1 MIKVQQL
8 KVIKI
13 IFLLFI
19 IIVPFSISDFSDQ
32 IRPEKIT
39 SDLRFYEIN
48 TCSISLNEFLIE
60 NPNVIYQD
68 HYKIRF
74 NNYSSISCFGQIT
87 GIDQIG
93 YTFYI
98 SIGTNTILNLF
109 LQSIFWLLL
118 ISLFPKKKD
127 FELKNSLFFS
137 NSFTAFIICVVI
149 YAEQRYYSKVLFE
162 LDINK
167 NRTLLFL
174 FVYFFF
180 IGFFSFYVIQSRDD
194 NLLNFLPFTYILIGV
209 YSGMNIYFLTIF
221 FCIIGTSKIL
231 KDKKIRKYF
240 SLINILVFFWAFNAV
255 GLNYYLKPDKIR
267 GLSSTAYNFLSVSSW
282 SYLMIISILGMYVF
296 VSERKVI
303 FKLEKLKNNFILT
316 SIIIIIFGYIGSS
329 MPVINF
335 YNYYFFGQT
344 KYGTDDQNLFGVN
357 FWGET
362 EAWRGYFPSAET
374 IGEFFAL
381 GLILIFLTRK
391 INKKF
396 ERILILGVPTLIIGL
411 YASNNKAALISLLL
425 CFALSI
431 SYENK
436 LKTSTKLLLLI
447 PVLFV
452 LAYFIRFENFLYS
465 LNFSTNKMIEMGIGY
480 GNDSFR
486 SSSINYLQNLDE
498 SFFLIRLIILIF
510 GFFAFLI
517 NRSELWGIFFAR
529 YNPETLET
537 FFGSG
542 PFILANHYS
551 EINILDKKL
560 YTGTPLGFLLPHSS
574 ILSIMLFFGLIGLII
589 FFVYVFYIL
598 NKGRKTNTSMFLIC
612 LFILL
617 NILKSDSILYM
628 PSFFLYLT
636 MFVSLNKSKKII

>member
-1 MIKVQQL
+1 MIKDKQL
-8 KVIKI
+8 KYIKLF
-13 IFLLFI
+13 FLLVI
-19 IIVPFSISDFSDQ
+19 IIVPFSMSDFSDQ

-109 LQSIFWLLL
+109 LQSIFWLIL
-118 ISLFPKKKD
+118 ISLIPKRKN
-127 FELKNSLFFS
+127 FEFQNSILFS
-137 NSFTAFIICVVI
+137 NIFTAFIVCVVI
-149 YAEQRYYSKVLFE
+149 YAEQRYYSKVFFE
-162 LDINK
+162 FDINK
-167 NRTLLFL
+167 NRSLFFL
-174 FVYFFF
+174 FIYFFF
-180 IGFFSFYVIQSRDD
+180 IGFFSFYVIQSRDE

-221 FCIIGTSKIL
+221 FCVIGTSKIL
-231 KDKKIRKYF
+231 QNKKIRKYF
-240 SLINILVFFWAFNAV
+240 SLINILVFFWSFNAV
-255 GLNYYLKPDKIR
+255 GLDYYLKPDKIR

-303 FKLEKLKNNFILT
+303 FNLNKLKNNFILT
-316 SIIIIIFGYIGSS
+316 SMLLILLGYIGSS
-329 MPVINF
+329 MPVVNF

-344 KYGTDDQNLFGVN
+344 KYGTNDQDLFGVN

-374 IGEFFAL
+374 VGEFFAL
-381 GLILIFLTRK
+381 GLILIFLLRK
-391 INKKF
+391 ENKKF
-396 ERILILGVPTLIIGL
+396 EKILIFGTPTLLIGL
-411 YASNNKAALISLLL
+411 YASNNKAAFISLLL
-425 CFALSI
+425 CFVLSI
-431 SYENK
+431 NYEYK
-436 LKTSTKLLLLI
+436 LKRVTKLFLLV
-447 PVLFV
+447 PVVFV
-452 LAYFIRFENFLYS
+452 FVYFIRFENFLYS
-465 LNFSTNKMIEMGIGY
+465 LNFSSNKMIEMGIGY
-480 GNDSFR
+480 GNESFR
-486 SSSINYLQNLDE
+486 SSSIDYLQNLDE
-498 SFFLIRLIILIF
+498 TSFLIKLIILIF

-529 YNPETLET
+529 YNPETLEAL
-537 FFGSG
+537 FGSG

-574 ILSIMLFFGLIGLII
+574 ALSIMLFFGLIGLIVFLI
-589 FFVYVFYIL
+589 YVFYIL
-598 NKGRKTNTSMFLIC
+598 NKGRKTNPKLFLLS

-617 NILKSDSILYM
+617 NILKSDSIFYL

-636 MFVSLNKSKKII
+636 IFISLKKSKKVI

>member
-1 MIKVQQL
+1 MLKKQHLTFIKL
-8 KVIKI
+8 
-13 IFLLFI
+13 IFLLVI

-32 IRPEKIT
+32 VRPEKIT

-118 ISLFPKKKD
+118 ISLLPKKKD
-127 FELKNSLFFS
+127 FELKNSVFIS

-180 IGFFSFYVIQSRDD
+180 IGFFSFYVIQSRDE
-194 NLLNFLPFTYILIGV
+194 NLINFLPFTYILIGV

-221 FCIIGTSKIL
+221 FCIIGTSQIL

-240 SLINILVFFWAFNAV
+240 SLINILVFFWAFNAI

-282 SYLMIISILGMYVF
+282 SYLMIISIFGMYVF

-303 FKLEKLKNNFILT
+303 FQLEKLKNNFILT
-316 SIIIIIFGYIGSS
+316 SIIILIFGYVGSS
-329 MPVINF
+329 MPVLNF

-344 KYGTDDQNLFGVN
+344 KYGTDDQDLFGVN

-381 GLILIFLTRK
+381 GLILIFLLRK
-391 INKKF
+391 KNKKF
-396 ERILILGVPTLIIGL
+396 EKILILGVPTLLIGL
-411 YASNNKAALISLLL
+411 YASNNKAALISLLF

-431 SYENK
+431 SYEYK
-436 LKTSTKLLLLI
+436 FKRGIKLLLI
-447 PVLFV
+447 APVLFV

-480 GNDSFR
+480 GNESFR

-498 SFFLIRLIILIF
+498 VSFPIRLIILIF

-542 PFILANHYS
+542 PFILSNHYS

-574 ILSIMLFFGLIGLII
+574 ALSIMLFFGLIGLII
-589 FFVYVFYIL
+589 FLIYVFYIL
-598 NKGRKTNTSMFLIC
+598 NKGRKTNTKLFLIC

-617 NILKSDSILYM
+617 NILKSDSILYL

-636 MFVSLNKSKKII
+636 MFVSLKKSKK

>member
-8 KVIKI
+8 KIIKI

-127 FELKNSLFFS
+127 FELKNSIFFS

-316 SIIIIIFGYIGSS
+316 SIIMIIFGYIGSS

-391 INKKF
+391 SNKKF

-480 GNDSFR
+480 GNESFR

-529 YNPETLET
+529 YNPETIET

-636 MFVSLNKSKKII
+636 MFVSLKKSKKII

>member
-118 ISLFPKKKD
+118 ISLIPKKKD
-127 FELKNSLFFS
+127 FELKNSIFFS

-296 VSERKVI
+296 VSERKLI

-316 SIIIIIFGYIGSS
+316 SIIMIIFGYIGSS

-391 INKKF
+391 SNKKF

-411 YASNNKAALISLLL
+411 YSSNNKAALISLLL

-480 GNDSFR
+480 GNESFR

-636 MFVSLNKSKKII
+636 MFVSLKKSKKII

>member
-8 KVIKI
+8 KIIKI

-127 FELKNSLFFS
+127 FELKNSIFFS

-316 SIIIIIFGYIGSS
+316 SIIMIIFGYIGSS

-391 INKKF
+391 SNKKF

-436 LKTSTKLLLLI
+436 LKTSTKLLLVF

-452 LAYFIRFENFLYS
+452 LGYFIRFENFLYS

-480 GNDSFR
+480 GNESFR

-529 YNPETLET
+529 YNPETIET

-574 ILSIMLFFGLIGLII
+574 ILSIMLFFGLIGLLI

-636 MFVSLNKSKKII
+636 MFVSLKKSKKII

>member
-1 MIKVQQL
+1 MIKDKQL
-8 KVIKI
+8 KYIKLF
-13 IFLLFI
+13 FLLLL

-109 LQSIFWLLL
+109 LQSIFWLII
-118 ISLFPKKKD
+118 ISFIPKRKN
-127 FELKNSLFFS
+127 FEFKNSILFS
-137 NSFTAFIICVVI
+137 NIITAFIVCVVI

-162 LDINK
+162 FDINK
-167 NRTLLFL
+167 NRSMFFL
-174 FVYFFF
+174 FIYFFF
-180 IGFFSFYVIQSRDD
+180 IGFFSFYVIQSRDE
-194 NLLNFLPFTYILIGV
+194 NILNFLPFAYILIGV

-221 FCIIGTSKIL
+221 FCVVGTSEIL
-231 KDKKIRKYF
+231 KNKKIRKYF
-240 SLINILVFFWAFNAV
+240 SLINILVFFWSFNAV
-255 GLNYYLKPDKIR
+255 GLDYYLKPDKIR

-282 SYLMIISILGMYVF
+282 SYLMIISILGMFIF
-296 VSERKVI
+296 VSEKKVI
-303 FKLEKLKNNFILT
+303 FSLNILKNNFILT
-316 SIIIIIFGYIGSS
+316 SMLLILFGYVGSS
-329 MPVINF
+329 MPVVNF

-344 KYGTDDQNLFGVN
+344 KYGTDDQDLFGVN

-374 IGEFFAL
+374 VGEFFAL
-381 GLILIFLTRK
+381 GLILILILQK
-391 INKKF
+391 KNKKF
-396 ERILILGVPTLIIGL
+396 EKILIFGIPTLLIGL
-411 YASNNKAALISLLL
+411 YASNNKAAFISILL
-425 CFALSI
+425 CFVLSI
-431 SYENK
+431 NYEYK
-436 LKTSTKLLLLI
+436 LKRITKLLLLA
-447 PVLFV
+447 PVLFIFI
-452 LAYFIRFENFLYS
+452 YFVRFENFLYS
-465 LNFSTNKMIEMGIGY
+465 LNFSSNKMIEMGIGY
-480 GNDSFR
+480 GNESFR

-498 SFFLIRLIILIF
+498 TSFLIRIIILII
-510 GFFAFLI
+510 GYFAFLI
-517 NRSELWGIFFAR
+517 NRSELWGLFFAR
-529 YNPETLET
+529 YNPNTLEAL
-537 FFGSG
+537 FGSG

-551 EINILDKKL
+551 EINILDKKIN
-560 YTGTPLGFLLPHSS
+560 TGTSLGFLLPHSS
-574 ILSIMLFFGLIGLII
+574 ALSIMLFFGLVGLIV
-589 FFVYVFYIL
+589 FLFYVFYIL
-598 NKGRKTNTSMFLIC
+598 IKERKTNPKLYILC

-617 NILKSDSILYM
+617 NILKSDSIFYL

-636 MFVSLNKSKKII
+636 IFISLKKSKKVV

>member
-118 ISLFPKKKD
+118 ISLIPKKKD
-127 FELKNSLFFS
+127 FELKNSIFFS

-296 VSERKVI
+296 VSERKLI

-316 SIIIIIFGYIGSS
+316 SIIMIIFGYIGSS

-391 INKKF
+391 SNKKF
-396 ERILILGVPTLIIGL
+396 ESILIFGVPTLIIGL

-480 GNDSFR
+480 GNESFR

-636 MFVSLNKSKKII
+636 MFVSLKKSKKII

>member
-118 ISLFPKKKD
+118 ISLIPKKKD

-296 VSERKVI
+296 VSERKLI

-316 SIIIIIFGYIGSS
+316 SIIMIIFGYIGSS

-391 INKKF
+391 SNKKF

-636 MFVSLNKSKKII
+636 MFVSLKKSKKII

>member
-19 IIVPFSISDFSDQ
+19 IIVPFSISEFSDQ

-118 ISLFPKKKD
+118 ISLIPKKKD
-127 FELKNSLFFS
+127 FELKNSIFFS

-296 VSERKVI
+296 VSERKLI

-316 SIIIIIFGYIGSS
+316 SIIMIIFGYIGSS

-391 INKKF
+391 SNKKF

-480 GNDSFR
+480 GNESFR

-636 MFVSLNKSKKII
+636 MFVSLKKSKKII

>member
-1 MIKVQQL
+1 MIKVKQL

-127 FELKNSLFFS
+127 FELKNSLFIS

-180 IGFFSFYVIQSRDD
+180 IGFFSFYVIQSRDE

-221 FCIIGTSKIL
+221 FCIIGISQIL
-231 KDKKIRKYF
+231 KDKKIRQYF

-255 GLNYYLKPDKIR
+255 GLDYYLKPDKIR

-282 SYLMIISILGMYVF
+282 SYLMIISIFGMYVF
-296 VSERKVI
+296 VSERKV
-303 FKLEKLKNNFILT
+303 FFQLEKLKNNFILT
-316 SIIIIIFGYIGSS
+316 SITILILGYIGSS
-329 MPVINF
+329 MPVLNF

-344 KYGTDDQNLFGVN
+344 KYGTDDQDLFGVN

-381 GLILIFLTRK
+381 GLILIFLLRK
-391 INKKF
+391 KNKKF
-396 ERILILGVPTLIIGL
+396 EKILILGVPTLLIGL
-411 YASNNKAALISLLL
+411 YASNNKAALISLLF

-431 SYENK
+431 SYEYK
-436 LKTSTKLLLLI
+436 LKRGIKLLLVA

-480 GNDSFR
+480 GNESFR

-498 SFFLIRLIILIF
+498 SFFLARLIILIF

-598 NKGRKTNTSMFLIC
+598 NKGRKTNTNMFLIC

-636 MFVSLNKSKKII
+636 MFVSLKKSEKII

>member
-118 ISLFPKKKD
+118 ISLIPKKKD
-127 FELKNSLFFS
+127 FELKNSIFFS

-296 VSERKVI
+296 VSERKLI

-316 SIIIIIFGYIGSS
+316 SIIMIIFGYIGSS

-391 INKKF
+391 SNKKF

-452 LAYFIRFENFLYS
+452 LGYFIRFENFLYS

-480 GNDSFR
+480 GNESFR

-636 MFVSLNKSKKII
+636 MFVSLKKSKKII

>member
-118 ISLFPKKKD
+118 ISLIPKKKD
-127 FELKNSLFFS
+127 FELKNSIFFS

-296 VSERKVI
+296 VSERKLI

-316 SIIIIIFGYIGSS
+316 SIIMIIFGYIGSS

-391 INKKF
+391 SNKKF

-480 GNDSFR
+480 GNESFR

-636 MFVSLNKSKKII
+636 MFVSLKKSKKII

>member
-1 MIKVQQL
+1 MVKDKQL
-8 KVIKI
+8 KYIKI
-13 IFLLFI
+13 IFLLVVI
-19 IIVPFSISDFSDQ
+19 LVPFSISDFSDE

-48 TCSISLNEFLIE
+48 TCSISLNEFLIK

-109 LQSIFWLLL
+109 LQSTFWLVL
-118 ISLFPKKKD
+118 ISLIPKRKD
-127 FELKNSLFFS
+127 FKFKNSILFS
-137 NSFTAFIICVVI
+137 NSFTAFIVCVVI

-162 LDINK
+162 FDLNK
-167 NRTLLFL
+167 NRTLFFL

-180 IGFFSFYVIQSRDD
+180 IGFFSFYVIQSRDE

-231 KDKKIRKYF
+231 NNKKTRNYF

-267 GLSSTAYNFLSVSSW
+267 GLSNTAYDFLSVSSW

-296 VSERKVI
+296 VSERKII
-303 FKLEKLKNNFILT
+303 FNLEKLKNNIILT
-316 SIIIIIFGYIGSS
+316 SILLIIFGYIGSS
-329 MPVINF
+329 MPIVNF

-344 KYGTDDQNLFGVN
+344 KYGTDDQDLFGVN

-374 IGEFFAL
+374 VGEFFAL
-381 GLILIFLTRK
+381 GLILIFLLRK
-391 INKKF
+391 NNKKF
-396 ERILILGVPTLIIGL
+396 EKILIFGLPALLIGL
-411 YASNNKAALISLLL
+411 YASNNKAALVSLLL

-431 SYENK
+431 SYEYK
-436 LKTSTKLLLLI
+436 LKRFNKLLLVA

-452 LAYFIRFENFLYS
+452 LAYFIRFENFIYS
-465 LNFSTNKMIEMGIGY
+465 LNFSTNKIIEMGIGY
-480 GNDSFR
+480 GNESLR

-498 SFFLIRLIILIF
+498 SSFLIRLIFLVF
-510 GFFAFLI
+510 SYFAFLI

-529 YNPETLET
+529 FNPETLEA

-574 ILSIMLFFGLIGLII
+574 ILSIMLFFGLIGLLI
-589 FFVYVFYIL
+589 FLVYVFYIL
-598 NKGRKTNTSMFLIC
+598 HKGRKANNKLFLVC

-617 NILKSDSILYM
+617 NIFKSDSILYF

-636 MFVSLNKSKKII
+636 MFISLNKRSKII

>member
-127 FELKNSLFFS
+127 FELKNSIFFS

-391 INKKF
+391 SNKKF

-436 LKTSTKLLLLI
+436 LKTSTKLLLVI

-452 LAYFIRFENFLYS
+452 LGYFIRFENFLYS

-480 GNDSFR
+480 GNESFR

-529 YNPETLET
+529 YNPETIET

-574 ILSIMLFFGLIGLII
+574 ILSIMLFFGLIGLLI

-636 MFVSLNKSKKII
+636 MFVSLKKSKKII

>member
-1 MIKVQQL
+1 
-8 KVIKI
+8 
-13 IFLLFI
+13 
-19 IIVPFSISDFSDQ
+19 
-32 IRPEKIT
+32 
-39 SDLRFYEIN
+39 
-48 TCSISLNEFLIE
+48 
-60 NPNVIYQD
+60 
-68 HYKIRF
+68 
-74 NNYSSISCFGQIT
+74 
-87 GIDQIG
+87 
-93 YTFYI
+93 
-98 SIGTNTILNLF
+98 
-109 LQSIFWLLL
+109 
-118 ISLFPKKKD
+118 
-127 FELKNSLFFS
+127 
-137 NSFTAFIICVVI
+137 
-149 YAEQRYYSKVLFE
+149 
-162 LDINK
+162 
-167 NRTLLFL
+167 
-174 FVYFFF
+174 
-180 IGFFSFYVIQSRDD
+180 
-194 NLLNFLPFTYILIGV
+194 
-209 YSGMNIYFLTIF
+209 MNIYFLTIF

-391 INKKF
+391 SNKKF

-436 LKTSTKLLLLI
+436 LKTSTKLLLVI

-452 LAYFIRFENFLYS
+452 LGYFIRFENFLYS

-480 GNDSFR
+480 GNESFR

-529 YNPETLET
+529 YNPETIET

-574 ILSIMLFFGLIGLII
+574 ILSIMLFFGLIGLLI

-636 MFVSLNKSKKII
+636 MFVSLKKSKKII

>member
-8 KVIKI
+8 KAIKI

-118 ISLFPKKKD
+118 ISLIPKKKD

-296 VSERKVI
+296 VSERKLI

-316 SIIIIIFGYIGSS
+316 SIIMIIFGYIGSS

-391 INKKF
+391 SNKKF

-636 MFVSLNKSKKII
+636 MFVSLKKSKKII

>member
-8 KVIKI
+8 KIIKI

-127 FELKNSLFFS
+127 FELKNSIFFS

-391 INKKF
+391 SNKKF

-436 LKTSTKLLLLI
+436 LKTSTKLLLVF

-452 LAYFIRFENFLYS
+452 LGYFIRFENFLYS

-480 GNDSFR
+480 GNESFR

-529 YNPETLET
+529 YNPETIET

-574 ILSIMLFFGLIGLII
+574 ILSIMLFFGLIGLLI

-636 MFVSLNKSKKII
+636 MFVSLKKSKKII

>member
-127 FELKNSLFFS
+127 FELKNSIFFS

-391 INKKF
+391 SNKKF

-480 GNDSFR
+480 GNESFR

-529 YNPETLET
+529 YNPETIET

-574 ILSIMLFFGLIGLII
+574 ILSIMLFFGLIGLLI

>member
-8 KVIKI
+8 KIIKI

-127 FELKNSLFFS
+127 FELKNSIFFS

-296 VSERKVI
+296 VSERKLI

-316 SIIIIIFGYIGSS
+316 SIIMIIFGYIGSS

-391 INKKF
+391 SNKKF

-436 LKTSTKLLLLI
+436 LKTSTKLLLVI

-452 LAYFIRFENFLYS
+452 LGYFIRFENFLYS

-480 GNDSFR
+480 GNESFR

-636 MFVSLNKSKKII
+636 MFVSLKKSKKII

>member
-8 KVIKI
+8 KIIKI

-127 FELKNSLFFS
+127 FELKNSIFFS

-391 INKKF
+391 SNKKF
-396 ERILILGVPTLIIGL
+396 ERILILGVPALIIGL

-436 LKTSTKLLLLI
+436 LKTSTKLLLVF

-452 LAYFIRFENFLYS
+452 LGYFIRFENFLYS

-480 GNDSFR
+480 GNESFR

-529 YNPETLET
+529 YNPETIET

-574 ILSIMLFFGLIGLII
+574 ILSIMLFFGLIGLLI

-636 MFVSLNKSKKII
+636 MFVSLKKSKKII

>member
-118 ISLFPKKKD
+118 ISLIPKKKD

-296 VSERKVI
+296 VSERKLI

-316 SIIIIIFGYIGSS
+316 SIIMIIFGYIGSS

-391 INKKF
+391 SNKKF

-436 LKTSTKLLLLI
+436 LKTSTKLLLVI

-452 LAYFIRFENFLYS
+452 LGYFIRFENFLYS

-480 GNDSFR
+480 GNESFR

-529 YNPETLET
+529 YNPETIET

-574 ILSIMLFFGLIGLII
+574 ILSIMLFFGLIGLLI

>member
-109 LQSIFWLLL
+109 LQSIFWLVI
-118 ISLFPKKKD
+118 ISFLPKRKD
-127 FELKNSLFFS
+127 FEFKNSILFS
-137 NSFTAFIICVVI
+137 NSITAFIVCTVI

-162 LDINK
+162 LDINR
-167 NRTLLFL
+167 NRTLLML
-174 FVYFFF
+174 FIYFFF
-180 IGFFSFYVIQSRDD
+180 IGFFSYYVIQSRVE

-209 YSGMNIYFLTIF
+209 YSGMNIYFLTIY
-221 FCIIGTSKIL
+221 FCVIGTSKII
-231 KDKKIRKYF
+231 KDKKIRNYF
-240 SLINILVFFWAFNAV
+240 SLVNILVFFWAFNAV

-267 GLSSTAYNFLSVSSW
+267 GLSSTAYNFLSVTSW

-296 VSERKVI
+296 VNERREI
-303 FKLEKLKNNFILT
+303 FNLEKLKNNFILT
-316 SIIIIIFGYIGSS
+316 SILLIIFGYIGSS

-344 KYGTDDQNLFGVN
+344 KYGTDDQDIFGVN

-374 IGEFFAL
+374 AGEFFAL
-381 GLILIFLTRK
+381 GLILIFLLRK
-391 INKKF
+391 NTKKF
-396 ERILILGVPTLIIGL
+396 ETTLIFGVPILLIGL
-411 YASNNKAALISLLL
+411 YASNNKAALVALLL
-425 CFALSI
+425 CFTLSI
-431 SYENK
+431 SNEYK
-436 LKTSTKLLLLI
+436 LKKGIKILLLS
-447 PVLFV
+447 PVIFA

-465 LNFSTNKMIEMGIGY
+465 LNFSTNKMIEMGVGY
-480 GNDSFR
+480 GNESFR
-486 SSSINYLQNLDE
+486 SSSINYLQNVDE
-498 SFFLIRLIILIF
+498 ISFLIRLIILIF

-517 NRSELWGIFFAR
+517 NRSELWGLFFAR
-529 YNPETLET
+529 YNPETLEV

-551 EINILDKKL
+551 EIDIIDKKL

-574 ILSIMLFFGLIGLII
+574 VLSIMLFFGLVGLII
-589 FFVYVFYIL
+589 FTVYVFYIL
-598 NKGRKTNTSMFLIC
+598 NKRRKTNIRMFLIC

-617 NILKSDSILYM
+617 NIFKSDSILYL

-636 MFVSLNKSKKII
+636 MFITLKKSKKNI

>member
-8 KVIKI
+8 KIIKI

-127 FELKNSLFFS
+127 FELKNSIFFS

-296 VSERKVI
+296 VSERKLI

-316 SIIIIIFGYIGSS
+316 SIIMIIFGYIGSS

-391 INKKF
+391 SNKKF

-636 MFVSLNKSKKII
+636 MFVSLKKSKKII

>member
-1 MIKVQQL
+1 ML
-8 KVIKI
+8 KKQHLTVIKL
-13 IFLLFI
+13 IFLLVI

-32 IRPEKIT
+32 VRPEKIT

-109 LQSIFWLLL
+109 LQSIFWLVL
-118 ISLFPKKKD
+118 ISFLPKKKD
-127 FELKNSLFFS
+127 FELKNSVFIS

-180 IGFFSFYVIQSRDD
+180 IGFFSFYVIQSRDE
-194 NLLNFLPFTYILIGV
+194 NLINFLPFTYILIGV

-221 FCIIGTSKIL
+221 FCIIGTSQIL

-240 SLINILVFFWAFNAV
+240 SLINILVFFWAFNAI

-282 SYLMIISILGMYVF
+282 SYLMIISIFGMYVF

-303 FKLEKLKNNFILT
+303 FQLEKLRNNFILT
-316 SIIIIIFGYIGSS
+316 SIVILIFGYVGSS
-329 MPVINF
+329 MPVLNF

-344 KYGTDDQNLFGVN
+344 KYGTDDQDLFGVN

-381 GLILIFLTRK
+381 GLILIFLLRK
-391 INKKF
+391 KNKKF
-396 ERILILGVPTLIIGL
+396 EKILILGVPTLLIGL
-411 YASNNKAALISLLL
+411 YASNNKAALISLLF

-431 SYENK
+431 SYEYK
-436 LKTSTKLLLLI
+436 FKRGIKLLLVA

-480 GNDSFR
+480 GNESFR

-498 SFFLIRLIILIF
+498 VFFPIRLIIIIF

-542 PFILANHYS
+542 PFILSNHYS

-574 ILSIMLFFGLIGLII
+574 ALSIMLFFGLIGLII
-589 FFVYVFYIL
+589 FLIYVFYIL
-598 NKGRKTNTSMFLIC
+598 NKGRKTNTKLFLIC

-617 NILKSDSILYM
+617 NILKSDSILYL

-636 MFVSLNKSKKII
+636 MFVSLKKSKK

>member
-1 MIKVQQL
+1 ML
-8 KVIKI
+8 KKQHLTVIKL
-13 IFLLFI
+13 IFLLVI

-32 IRPEKIT
+32 VRPEKIT

-109 LQSIFWLLL
+109 LQSIFWLVL
-118 ISLFPKKKD
+118 ISFLPKKKD
-127 FELKNSLFFS
+127 FELKNSVFIS

-162 LDINK
+162 LDLNK

-180 IGFFSFYVIQSRDD
+180 IGFFSFYVIQSRDE
-194 NLLNFLPFTYILIGV
+194 NLINFLPFTYILIGV

-221 FCIIGTSKIL
+221 FCIIGTSQIL

-240 SLINILVFFWAFNAV
+240 SLINILVLFWAFNAI
-255 GLNYYLKPDKIR
+255 GLDYYLKPDKIR
-267 GLSSTAYNFLSVSSW
+267 GLSSSAYNFLSVSSW
-282 SYLMIISILGMYVF
+282 SYLMIISIFGMYVF

-303 FKLEKLKNNFILT
+303 FQLEKLRNNFILT
-316 SIIIIIFGYIGSS
+316 SIVILIFGYVGSS
-329 MPVINF
+329 MPVLNF

-344 KYGTDDQNLFGVN
+344 KYGTDDQDLFGVN

-381 GLILIFLTRK
+381 GLILIFLLRK
-391 INKKF
+391 KNKKF
-396 ERILILGVPTLIIGL
+396 EKILILGVPTLLIGL
-411 YASNNKAALISLLL
+411 YASNNKAALISLLF

-431 SYENK
+431 SYEYK
-436 LKTSTKLLLLI
+436 FKRGIKLLLVA

-480 GNDSFR
+480 GNESFR

-498 SFFLIRLIILIF
+498 VFFPIRLIILIF

-542 PFILANHYS
+542 PFILSNHYS

-574 ILSIMLFFGLIGLII
+574 ALSIMLFFGLIGLII
-589 FFVYVFYIL
+589 FLIYVFYIL
-598 NKGRKTNTSMFLIC
+598 NKGRKTNTKLFLIC

-617 NILKSDSILYM
+617 NILKSDSILYL

-636 MFVSLNKSKKII
+636 MFVSLKKSKK

>member
-8 KVIKI
+8 KIIKI

-127 FELKNSLFFS
+127 FELKNSIFFS

-391 INKKF
+391 SNKKF

-436 LKTSTKLLLLI
+436 LKTSTKLLLVI

-452 LAYFIRFENFLYS
+452 LGYFIRFENFLYS

-480 GNDSFR
+480 GNESFR

-529 YNPETLET
+529 YNPETIET

-636 MFVSLNKSKKII
+636 MFVSLKKSKKII

>member
-13 IFLLFI
+13 ISLLFI

-118 ISLFPKKKD
+118 ISLIPKKKD
-127 FELKNSLFFS
+127 FELKNSIFFS

-296 VSERKVI
+296 VSERKLI

-316 SIIIIIFGYIGSS
+316 SIIMIIFGYIGSS

-391 INKKF
+391 SNKKF

-411 YASNNKAALISLLL
+411 YSSNNKAALISLLL

-480 GNDSFR
+480 GNESFR

-636 MFVSLNKSKKII
+636 MFVSLKKSKKII

>member
-118 ISLFPKKKD
+118 ISLIPKKKD
-127 FELKNSLFFS
+127 FELKNSIFFS

-391 INKKF
+391 SNKKF

-480 GNDSFR
+480 GNESFR

-529 YNPETLET
+529 YNPETIET

-574 ILSIMLFFGLIGLII
+574 ILSIMLFFGLIGLLI

-628 PSFFLYLT
+628 PSLFLYLT
-636 MFVSLNKSKKII
+636 MFVSLKKSKKIV